1 MLKAGADARPIEV
14 SRCDR
19 RAHVTALGTIALLL
33 GIASLATGSKLLGAM
48 ALCATAA
55 FVWLAVQERSST
67 TAPVATPDDAKATA
81 ASPTDDLLHETPKVR
96 QARVP
101 ATTKALPLLKALSDA
116 VVDRG
121 LDAVAA
127 HLWLVDE
134 QSATLRCVAS
144 CGSMRPPERP
154 ASLEDPV
161 LGDPARG
168 SAALREIARIRGR
181 DGESL
186 VWRFAVP
193 LERAADTPGVVALDI
208 VQDAKPDAS
217 VLQEAVSPFLP
228 GLTAS
233 LAVCVARRELEDAH
247 AVLAVARDMSRLL
260 DPDAVIS
267 TALDRAIAVAE
278 ASTGSVMLYDDQ
290 AGVLKIARS
299 VGLPPAVLETTLR
312 PGEGIAGWVFST
324 RQPLLVED
332 LPDRTRRPARH
343 GVRSSVCVPIADED
357 DVLGVLNVGA
367 PAYVARFTKG
377 HLDTLELIGKQTA
390 IALRNAQA
398 AHKIRALFFDSL
410 QALVAALETKDPTA
424 QGGTERVLEY
434 SLAIASEL
442 GLAGEDLDAL
452 RIAALLHDLGMV
464 ATGADLRSA
473 GRVLTTVE
481 RGLLK
486 AHPRIAAEI
495 LADLP
500 AMSAA
505 VPIVYHHHERYDGTG
520 YIDGI
525 AGEDIP
531 LGARILAV
539 ADAFVAMTSIR
550 PYRAPMSESA
560 ALQEIKSKAGSQFDP
575 AVVNALA
582 RVLRAE
588 SERAPEPGAR

>member
-1 MLKAGADARPIEV
+1 M
-14 SRCDR
+14 
-19 RAHVTALGTIALLL
+19 TALGVITLLL
-33 GIASLATGSKLLGAM
+33 GIASLATGSKFIGAV
-48 ALCATAA
+48 ALCAAAA
-55 FVWLAVQERSST
+55 FVWIAVQKHN
-67 TAPVATPDDAKATA
+67 PATPAGVA
-81 ASPTDDLLHETPKVR
+81 AEPVSQGTTPPSGHPHPPAA
-96 QARVP
+96 QIRVP
-101 ATTKALPLLKALSDA
+101 ATTQAMPLLKALIDA
-116 VVDRG
+116 VAARG

-134 QSATLRCVAS
+134 QSQTLRCIAAA
-144 CGSMRPPERP
+144 GTMRPPERP
-154 ASLEDPV
+154 IPLDDPV
-161 LGDPARG
+161 LGEPARG
-168 SAALREIARIRGR
+168 SAALGEIARIRTR

-193 LERAADTPGVVALDI
+193 LERAADTPGVAAVD
-208 VQDAKPDAS
+208 VVHGQKPDAAA
-217 VLQEAVSPFLP
+217 LQESLKPFLP
-228 GLTAS
+228 SLTAS
-233 LAVCVARRELEDAH
+233 LAIRIAEQELEDAQ

-267 TALDRAIAVAE
+267 TALDRAMAIAG
-278 ASTGSVMLYDDQ
+278 ASTGSVMLYDER

-299 VGLPPAVLETTLR
+299 VGLPPTALETTLR

-324 RQPLLVED
+324 KQPLLVED
-332 LPDRTRRPARH
+332 LPERTRRPARH

-357 DVLGVLNVGA
+357 DVLGVMNVGA

-377 HLDTLELIGKQTA
+377 HLDTLELIGKQAA

-398 AHKIRALFFDSL
+398 AQKVRALFFDSL
-410 QALVAALETKDPTA
+410 QALMTALETKDPTA
-424 QGGTERVLEY
+424 QGGTERVLEC

-442 GLAGEDLDAL
+442 GVAGEDLDAL

-481 RGLLK
+481 RGLLT

-505 VPIVYHHHERYDGTG
+505 VPIVYHHHERYDGSG

-539 ADAFVAMTSIR
+539 ADAFVAMTSPR
-550 PYRAPMSESA
+550 PYRAPMSTSA
-560 ALQEIKSKAGSQFDP
+560 ALQEIKSKAGTQFDP
-575 AVVNALA
+575 VVVEALF
-582 RVLRAE
+582 RVVRAQN
-588 SERAPEPGAR
+588 ERAPDTEAR